1 MNENMN
7 NLTGTMGQTQ
17 SFNLMPDITLPNI
30 DMSSQDSGLAELTI
44 VRGPS
49 TGERFILDIPEVT
62 IGRDPNCEVFLNDRT
77 VSRRHAH
84 LSIQGGRAII
94 EDLGSLNGTWVDG
107 AIVNGA
113 PLHDGSS
120 VQIGTFTLIYHEST
134 PERIE
139 TGE

>member
-49 TGERFILDIPEVT
+49 TGRALHPRHPR
-62 IGRDPNCEVFLNDRT
+62 GHHR
-77 VSRRHAH
+77 SRPKLRG
-84 LSIQGGRAII
+84 L
-94 EDLGSLNGTWVDG
+94 
-107 AIVNGA
+107 
-113 PLHDGSS
+113 P
-120 VQIGTFTLIYHEST
+120 
-134 PERIE
+134 
-139 TGE
+139 

>member
-94 EDLGSLNGTWVDG
+94 EDLGSLNGTWVD
-107 AIVNGA
+107 AASVSSSELFNG
-113 PLHDGSS
+113 STI
-120 VQIGTFTLIYHEST
+120 QIGTFKMIFNMH
-134 PERIE
+134 
-139 TGE
+139 

>member
-7 NLTGTMGQTQ
+7 NLTGIMGQTQ

-94 EDLGSLNGTWVDG
+94 EDLGSLNGTWVDA
-107 AIVNGA
+107 AIVSSSELFNG
-113 PLHDGSS
+113 STI
-120 VQIGTFTLIYHEST
+120 QIGTFKMIFNMH
-134 PERIE
+134 
-139 TGE
+139 

>member
-94 EDLGSLNGTWVDG
+94 EDLGSLNGTWVDA
-107 AIVNGA
+107 AIVSSSELFNG
-113 PLHDGSS
+113 STI
-120 VQIGTFTLIYHEST
+120 QIGTFKMVINIHTK
-134 PERIE
+134 
-139 TGE
+139 G

>member
-94 EDLGSLNGTWVDG
+94 EDLGSLNGTWVDA
-107 AIVNGA
+107 AIVSSSELFNG
-113 PLHDGSS
+113 STI
-120 VQIGTFTLIYHEST
+120 QIGTFKTVSYTHLTLPTI
-134 PERIE
+134 RRV
-139 TGE
+139 

>member
-94 EDLGSLNGTWVDG
+94 EDLGSLNGTWVDA
-107 AIVNGA
+107 AIISSSELFNG
-113 PLHDGSS
+113 STI
-120 VQIGTFTLIYHEST
+120 QIGTFKMIFNMH
-134 PERIE
+134 
-139 TGE
+139 

>member
-1 MNENMN
+1 MNKNMN

-94 EDLGSLNGTWVDG
+94 EDLGSLNGTWVDA
-107 AIVNGA
+107 AIVSSSELFNG
-113 PLHDGSS
+113 STI
-120 VQIGTFTLIYHEST
+120 QIGTFKMIFNMH
-134 PERIE
+134 
-139 TGE
+139 

>member
-62 IGRDPNCEVFLNDRT
+62 IGRDPHCEVFLNDRT

-94 EDLGSLNGTWVDG
+94 EDLGSLNGTWVDA
-107 AIVNGA
+107 AIVSSSELFNG
-113 PLHDGSS
+113 STI
-120 VQIGTFTLIYHEST
+120 QIGTFKMIFNMH
-134 PERIE
+134 
-139 TGE
+139 

>member
-62 IGRDPNCEVFLNDRT
+62 IGRDPNCEVVLNDRT

-94 EDLGSLNGTWVDG
+94 EDLGSLNGTWVDA
-107 AIVNGA
+107 AIVSSSELFNG
-113 PLHDGSS
+113 STI
-120 VQIGTFTLIYHEST
+120 QIGTFKMIFNMH
-134 PERIE
+134 
-139 TGE
+139 

>member
-107 AIVNGA
+107 AIVNAA

>member
-62 IGRDPNCEVFLNDRT
+62 I
-77 VSRRHAH
+77 
-84 LSIQGGRAII
+84 
-94 EDLGSLNGTWVDG
+94 EDLGSLNGTWVDA
-107 AIVNGA
+107 AIVSSSELFNG
-113 PLHDGSS
+113 STI
-120 VQIGTFTLIYHEST
+120 QIGTFKMIFNMH
-134 PERIE
+134 
-139 TGE
+139 

>member
-30 DMSSQDSGLAELTI
+30 DMSSQDSGLAELTL

-94 EDLGSLNGTWVDG
+94 EDLGSLNGTWVDA
-107 AIVNGA
+107 AIVSSSELFNG
-113 PLHDGSS
+113 STI
-120 VQIGTFTLIYHEST
+120 QIGTFKMIFNMH
-134 PERIE
+134 
-139 TGE
+139 

>member
-1 MNENMN
+1 MNENIN

-30 DMSSQDSGLAELTI
+30 DMSSQDSGRAELTI

-49 TGERFILDIPEVT
+49 TGERFILDIPEVS

-94 EDLGSLNGTWVDG
+94 EDLGSLNGTWVDA
-107 AIVNGA
+107 AIVSSSELFNG
-113 PLHDGSS
+113 STI
-120 VQIGTFTLIYHEST
+120 QIGTFKMIFNMH
-134 PERIE
+134 
-139 TGE
+139 

>member
-49 TGERFILDIPEVT
+49 TGDRFILDIPEVT

-94 EDLGSLNGTWVDG
+94 EDLGSLNGTWVDA
-107 AIVNGA
+107 AIVSSSELFNG
-113 PLHDGSS
+113 STI
-120 VQIGTFTLIYHEST
+120 QIGTFKMIFNMH
-134 PERIE
+134 
-139 TGE
+139 

>member
-1 MNENMN
+1 MDINARTTD
-7 NLTGTMGQTQ
+7 TGMGQTQ
-17 SFNLMPDITLPNI
+17 SFNLMPDITLPSI
-30 DMSSQDSGLAELTI
+30 DLVAPDTGLAELTI

-84 LSIQGGRAII
+84 LSIQGGRAVI

-107 AIVNGA
+107 AIVSSSELFNG
-113 PLHDGSS
+113 STI
-120 VQIGTFTLIYHEST
+120 QIGTFKMIFNLH
-134 PERIE
+134 
-139 TGE
+139 

>member
-7 NLTGTMGQTQ
+7 NLTGSMGQTQ

-94 EDLGSLNGTWVDG
+94 EDLGSLNGTWVDD
-107 AIVNGA
+107 AIVSSSELFNG
-113 PLHDGSS
+113 STI
-120 VQIGTFTLIYHEST
+120 QIGTFKMIFNMH
-134 PERIE
+134 
-139 TGE
+139 

>member
-7 NLTGTMGQTQ
+7 SLTGTMGQTQ

-94 EDLGSLNGTWVDG
+94 EDLGSLNGTWVDA
-107 AIVNGA
+107 AIVSSSELFNG
-113 PLHDGSS
+113 STI
-120 VQIGTFTLIYHEST
+120 QIGTFKMIFNMH
-134 PERIE
+134 
-139 TGE
+139 

>member
-94 EDLGSLNGTWVDG
+94 EDLGSLNGTWVDA
-107 AIVNGA
+107 AIVSSSELFNG
-113 PLHDGSS
+113 ST
-120 VQIGTFTLIYHEST
+120 VQIGTFKMIFNMH
-134 PERIE
+134 
-139 TGE
+139 

>member
-62 IGRDPNCEVFLNDRT
+62 IGRDPNGEVFLNDRT

-94 EDLGSLNGTWVDG
+94 EDLGSLNGTWVDA
-107 AIVNGA
+107 AIVSSSELFNG
-113 PLHDGSS
+113 STI
-120 VQIGTFTLIYHEST
+120 QIGTFKMIFNMH
-134 PERIE
+134 
-139 TGE
+139 

>member
-1 MNENMN
+1 MDINARTTD
-7 NLTGTMGQTQ
+7 TGMGQTQ
-17 SFNLMPDITLPNI
+17 SFNLMPDITLPSI
-30 DMSSQDSGLAELTI
+30 DLAAPDSGLGELTI

-84 LSIQGGRAII
+84 LSIQGGRAVI

-107 AIVNGA
+107 AIVSSSELFNG
-113 PLHDGSS
+113 ST
-120 VQIGTFTLIYHEST
+120 VQIGTFKMIFNLH
-134 PERIE
+134 
-139 TGE
+139 

>member
-94 EDLGSLNGTWVDG
+94 EDLGSLNGTWVDD
-107 AIVNGA
+107 AIVSSSELFNG
-113 PLHDGSS
+113 STI
-120 VQIGTFTLIYHEST
+120 QIGTFKMIFNMH
-134 PERIE
+134 
-139 TGE
+139 

>member
-49 TGERFILDIPEVT
+49 TGERFILAIPEVT

-94 EDLGSLNGTWVDG
+94 EDLGSLNGTWVDA
-107 AIVNGA
+107 AIVSSSELFNG
-113 PLHDGSS
+113 STI
-120 VQIGTFTLIYHEST
+120 QIGTFKMIFNMH
-134 PERIE
+134 
-139 TGE
+139 

>member
-30 DMSSQDSGLAELTI
+30 DMSSQESGLAEL
-44 VRGPS
+44 
-49 TGERFILDIPEVT
+49 T

-94 EDLGSLNGTWVDG
+94 EDLGSLNGTWVDA
-107 AIVNGA
+107 AIVSSSELFNG
-113 PLHDGSS
+113 STI
-120 VQIGTFTLIYHEST
+120 QIGTFKMIFNMH
-134 PERIE
+134 
-139 TGE
+139 

>member
-94 EDLGSLNGTWVDG
+94 EDLGSLNGTWVDA
-107 AIVNGA
+107 AIVSSSELFNG
-113 PLHDGSS
+113 STI
-120 VQIGTFTLIYHEST
+120 QIGTFKMIFNMQ
-134 PERIE
+134 
-139 TGE
+139 

>member
-94 EDLGSLNGTWVDG
+94 EDLGSLNGTWVD
-107 AIVNGA
+107 ADIVSSSELFNG
-113 PLHDGSS
+113 STI
-120 VQIGTFTLIYHEST
+120 QIGTFKMIFNMH
-134 PERIE
+134 
-139 TGE
+139 

>member
-94 EDLGSLNGTWVDG
+94 EDLGSLNGTWVDA
-107 AIVNGA
+107 AIVSSSELFNG
-113 PLHDGSS
+113 STI
-120 VQIGTFTLIYHEST
+120 QIGTFNMIFNMN
-134 PERIE
+134 
-139 TGE
+139 

>member
-30 DMSSQDSGLAELTI
+30 DLSSQDSGLAELTI

-94 EDLGSLNGTWVDG
+94 EDLGSLNGTWVDA
-107 AIVNGA
+107 AIVSSSELFNG
-113 PLHDGSS
+113 STI
-120 VQIGTFTLIYHEST
+120 QIGTFKMIFNMH
-134 PERIE
+134 
-139 TGE
+139 

>member
-94 EDLGSLNGTWVDG
+94 EDLGSLNGTWVDA
-107 AIVNGA
+107 AIVSSSELFNG
-113 PLHDGSS
+113 STI
-120 VQIGTFTLIYHEST
+120 QIGTFKMIFNLH
-134 PERIE
+134 
-139 TGE
+139 

>member
-94 EDLGSLNGTWVDG
+94 EDLGSLNGTRRLLS
-107 AIVNGA
+107 AC
-113 PLHDGSS
+113 
-120 VQIGTFTLIYHEST
+120 
-134 PERIE
+134 
-139 TGE
+139 

>member
-30 DMSSQDSGLAELTI
+30 DISSQDSGLAELTI

-94 EDLGSLNGTWVDG
+94 EDLGSLNGTWVDA
-107 AIVNGA
+107 AIVSSSELFNG
-113 PLHDGSS
+113 STI
-120 VQIGTFTLIYHEST
+120 QIGTFKMIFNMH
-134 PERIE
+134 
-139 TGE
+139 

>member
-17 SFNLMPDITLPNI
+17 SFNLMHDITLPNI

-94 EDLGSLNGTWVDG
+94 EDLGSLNGTWVDA
-107 AIVNGA
+107 AIVSSSELFNG
-113 PLHDGSS
+113 STI
-120 VQIGTFTLIYHEST
+120 QIGTFKMIFNMH
-134 PERIE
+134 
-139 TGE
+139 

>member
-94 EDLGSLNGTWVDG
+94 EDLGSLNGTWVDA
-107 AIVNGA
+107 AIVSSSELFNG
-113 PLHDGSS
+113 STI
-120 VQIGTFTLIYHEST
+120 QIGTFKMIFNMN
-134 PERIE
+134 
-139 TGE
+139 

>member
-94 EDLGSLNGTWVDG
+94 EDLGSLNGTWVDA
-107 AIVNGA
+107 AIVSSSELFNG
-113 PLHDGSS
+113 STI
-120 VQIGTFTLIYHEST
+120 QIGTFKMIFNMH
-134 PERIE
+134 
-139 TGE
+139 

>member
-94 EDLGSLNGTWVDG
+94 EDLGSLNGTWVDA
-107 AIVNGA
+107 AIVSSSELFNG
-113 PLHDGSS
+113 STI
-120 VQIGTFTLIYHEST
+120 QIGTFKMISNMH
-134 PERIE
+134 
-139 TGE
+139 

>member
-94 EDLGSLNGTWVDG
+94 EDLGSLNCTWVDA
-107 AIVNGA
+107 AIVSSSELFNG
-113 PLHDGSS
+113 STI
-120 VQIGTFTLIYHEST
+120 QIGTFKMIFNMH
-134 PERIE
+134 
-139 TGE
+139 

>member
-1 MNENMN
+1 MKENMN

-94 EDLGSLNGTWVDG
+94 EDLGSLNGTWVDA
-107 AIVNGA
+107 AIVSSSELFNG
-113 PLHDGSS
+113 STI
-120 VQIGTFTLIYHEST
+120 QIGTLKMIFNMH
-134 PERIE
+134 
-139 TGE
+139 

>member
-7 NLTGTMGQTQ
+7 NPTGTMGQTQ

-94 EDLGSLNGTWVDG
+94 EDLGSLNGTWVDA
-107 AIVNGA
+107 AIVSSSELFNG
-113 PLHDGSS
+113 STI
-120 VQIGTFTLIYHEST
+120 QIGTFKMIFNMH
-134 PERIE
+134 
-139 TGE
+139 